1 MKKSLTILL
10 LLTLLAAGHV
20 AVGAW
25 SMDPKTV
32 AISYSGTAL
41 NSSQTLTIR
50 RTGTSGVAPFY
61 LLITAASVGSVDPG
75 LRRAYLGGVSE
86 YESALQIYIR
96 RATGTTEITSVNTAG
111 AYALVGSIANGSS
124 SVNVSFKLASAAGRM
139 PTGMFSN
146 VFTVQIFTGTQ
157 TPPNGV
163 PDATGTL
170 TVNLN
175 STQTATMTMSL
186 SNGGLCSFGTMSAGN
201 SYTASVTLT
210 VTASSTFT
218 ISAFSENGSKL
229 MLAPG
234 ETINYTFTFA
244 GTTKDLTNGTVKL
257 VTSTTNAI
265 NKAYTLQFVTET
277 IAFPEAGD
285 YTDSLYLMFT
295 TG

>member
-1 MKKSLTILL
+1 
-10 LLTLLAAGHV
+10 
-20 AVGAW
+20 
-25 SMDPKTV
+25 
-32 AISYSGTAL
+32 
-41 NSSQTLTIR
+41 
-50 RTGTSGVAPFY
+50 
-61 LLITAASVGSVDPG
+61 
-75 LRRAYLGGVSE
+75 
-86 YESALQIYIR
+86 
-96 RATGTTEITSVNTAG
+96 
-111 AYALVGSIANGSS
+111 
-124 SVNVSFKLASAAGRM
+124 VNVSFKLASAAGRM